1 MENSNININLSSLE
15 KNILLNNNN
24 FIKVNGSYSKFTLDN
39 IHLYNL
45 DYVLKDI
52 GIDKSLY
59 KNNDIYILKNQIIIL
74 SKNLELYLNFLLKKI
89 NNEQY
94 NKDINNHNYYLK
106 TIKSINKNMNT
117 LINDSYITLNIYDLL
132 LILTILETYMYV
144 LYMIQQKIILYTKNI
159 NLVFDNDL
167 YKKELDNLYKEN
179 QLLKEELTKYQS
191 NN

>member
-74 SKNLELYLNFLLKKI
+74 
-89 NNEQY
+89 
-94 NKDINNHNYYLK
+94 
-106 TIKSINKNMNT
+106 
-117 LINDSYITLNIYDLL
+117 
-132 LILTILETYMYV
+132 
-144 LYMIQQKIILYTKNI
+144 
-159 NLVFDNDL
+159 
-167 YKKELDNLYKEN
+167 
-179 QLLKEELTKYQS
+179 
-191 NN
+191 